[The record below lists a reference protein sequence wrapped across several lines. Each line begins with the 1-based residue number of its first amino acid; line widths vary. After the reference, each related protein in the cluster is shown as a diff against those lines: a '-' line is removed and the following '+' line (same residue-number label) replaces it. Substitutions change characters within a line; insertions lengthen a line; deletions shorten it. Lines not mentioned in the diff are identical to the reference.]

1 MIMIQLEIYFGQKT
15 GEDLNKLVE
24 VLNRS
29 PNRIIKTFFGKLYT
43 KKFYNKKAGI
53 LDNYINKVNSNIR
66 MPKSNNRDFIP
77 KHTIDYESINS
88 RNNEV
93 TIPPTNIKVEE
104 FQK

>member
-15 GEDLNKLVE
+15 GEVLNK
-24 VLNRS
+24 S

-43 KKFYNKKAGI
+43 KKFYNKKAEI

-77 KHTIDYESINS
+77 KHTIDYESISS

-93 TIPPTNIKVEE
+93 IIPTTNIKVEE
-104 FQK
+104 FEK